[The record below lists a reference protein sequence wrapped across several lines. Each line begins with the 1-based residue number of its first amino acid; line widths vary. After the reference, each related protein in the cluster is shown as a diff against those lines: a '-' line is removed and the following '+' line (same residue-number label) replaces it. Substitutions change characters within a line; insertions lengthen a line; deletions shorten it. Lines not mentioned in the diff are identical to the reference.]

1 MARSPMNIGAS
12 RHNFM
17 DAIRDEAFRVGLT
30 RVQQAGMPP
39 RDHFMPPLPT
49 VPAPGEW
56 FRVTVEEME
65 RIRAATMGA
74 YKEAPVRTAPIEHD
88 GAPLGYTAGDFEFI
102 AKEISVWADNRKKR
116 TLLAALKI
124 AALVAKA
131 APDLHKALYR
141 PPGEPR

>member
-1 MARSPMNIGAS
+1 MARSPMNNIWAEVP
-12 RHNFM
+12 RHNRM
-17 DAIRDEAFRVGLT
+17 DAIRDEVGLT
-30 RVQQAGMPP
+30 RVLNRQA
-39 RDHFMPPLPT
+39 FMPPLLPT
-49 VPAPGEW
+49 GPQ
-56 FRVTVEEME
+56 VTVEEME

-74 YKEAPVRTAPIEHD
+74 YKETPVRTAPIEHD